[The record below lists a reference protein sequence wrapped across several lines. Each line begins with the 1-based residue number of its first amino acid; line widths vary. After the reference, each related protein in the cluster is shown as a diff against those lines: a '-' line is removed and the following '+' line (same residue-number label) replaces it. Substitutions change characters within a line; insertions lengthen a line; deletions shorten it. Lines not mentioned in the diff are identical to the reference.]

1 MGRGVV
7 AERESIEQW
16 SVDLVFTGVS
26 VYVIKIYRQMY
37 RQKKF

>member
-1 MGRGVV
+1 V

-16 SVDLVFTGVS
+16 SAGHVFTGSSIFVL
-26 VYVIKIYRQMY
+26 KIYRQMY